1 MRYPLI
7 RSVARNLCDP
17 MLAGRLWLL
26 LVVVVAGSCS
36 GCGPGGTSS
45 TSATSPTG
53 ATGRSDDA
61 AGEDEEQV
69 AVVLKTEPGPGIWDP
84 KGLPDFAFTERD
96 GRTVSKRD
104 LLGKPWIAG
113 FIFTR
118 CAGPCP
124 LVTGAM
130 KQIEKDCKEADFRL
144 VTFTVDPA
152 RDTLDVLNQ
161 YADGYDAPK
170 ERWLFLTG
178 EQRPIYELIRD
189 GFKLPVEETTGPDR
203 KPGFEIIHS
212 TAVVLVNAEGVC
224 VAKFN
229 ATKDDEVVRL
239 RRIIQ
244 GKAPMPKVVAP
255 EAAK

>member
-1 MRYPLI
+1 MRYPLT
-7 RSVARNLCDP
+7 RTVPPKPVCRGLFRAP
-17 MLAGRLWLL
+17 WFFGGL
-26 LVVVVAGSCS
+26 LVTALVGCDS
-36 GCGPGGTSS
+36 GHSSS
-45 TSATSPTG
+45 TTASEAPG
-53 ATGRSDDA
+53 D
-61 AGEDEEQV
+61 DEEQV
-69 AVVLKTEPGPGIWDP
+69 AVVLKTEPGPGLWDP
-84 KGLPDFAFTERD
+84 KGLPDFTFTERD
-96 GRTVSKRD
+96 GRTVSKKD

-152 RDTLDVLNQ
+152 RDTLEVLNQ
-161 YADGYDAPK
+161 YANGYEAPK

-212 TAVVLVNAEGVC
+212 TAVVLVNADGVC

-244 GKAPMPKVVAP
+244 GKAPMPKVVPP
-255 EAAK
+255 EPETAN

>member
-1 MRYPLI
+1 MTAL
-7 RSVARNLCDP
+7 VGCD
-17 MLAGRLWLL
+17 
-26 LVVVVAGSCS
+26 S
-36 GCGPGGTSS
+36 GHNSSS
-45 TSATSPTG
+45 TASEAPG
-53 ATGRSDDA
+53 D
-61 AGEDEEQV
+61 DEEQV

-84 KGLPDFAFTERD
+84 KGLPDFTFTERD
-96 GRTVSKRD
+96 GRTVSKKD

-130 KQIEKDCKEADFRL
+130 KQIEKDCKDADFRL

-152 RDTLDVLNQ
+152 RDTLEVLNQ
-161 YADGYDAPK
+161 YANGYEAPK

-212 TAVVLVNAEGVC
+212 TAVVLVNADAVC

-244 GKAPMPKVVAP
+244 GKAPMPKVVPP
-255 EAAK
+255 EPETAN